1 VPSPPLAP
9 RPWQPLASGDAGLDQ
24 LWRLNQPL
32 EAWESWRFWRG
43 GRPPQSARDLRL
55 EGRLRSAVGDDWVGL
70 GQLEQASLR
79 LPKGSCQQLVDLERQ
94 LNPLPYG
101 ELFRQAA
108 AAAGLDPALL
118 QAVARQESRFTAG
131 VESPVGAMGLMQ
143 LMPSTA
149 SELAGRRLEGASLKD
164 PALNSRLGA
173 LYLRQLLEQWQGNP
187 VLAVA
192 SYNAGPGA
200 VAHWLK
206 AGFGNDS
213 LNQTSG
219 TINLQRDPELWI
231 EAIPYPETR
240 LYTKKVLGN
249 LWSYRRLNQA
259 AGAGC

>member
-1 VPSPPLAP
+1 MWILIFLVMAMGVFGAEEAAKPKDPPKEVPKPMNSFERQRLSVERQMQGIRESFPPPFGGQAAP
-9 RPWQPLASGDAGLDQ
+9 MVASSASAPGPPPPADCPPVTAAAMRPIIDREATKQKVDAGLV
-24 LWRLNQPL
+24 RAVV
-32 EAWESWRFWRG
+32 EAESAYS
-43 GRPPQSARDLRL
+43 PC
-55 EGRLRSAVGDDWVGL
+55 AV
-70 GQLEQASLR
+70 
-79 LPKGSCQQLVDLERQ
+79 
-94 LNPLPYG
+94 
-101 ELFRQAA
+101 
-108 AAAGLDPALL
+108 
-118 QAVARQESRFTAG
+118 
-131 VESPVGAMGLMQ
+131 SPVGAMGLMQ